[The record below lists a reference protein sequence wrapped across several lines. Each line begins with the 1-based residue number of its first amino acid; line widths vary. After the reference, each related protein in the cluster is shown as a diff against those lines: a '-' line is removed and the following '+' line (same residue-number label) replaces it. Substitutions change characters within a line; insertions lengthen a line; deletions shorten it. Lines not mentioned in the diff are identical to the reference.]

1 MKRIICLLAAIAIL
15 LCGCG
20 GELPSFVKDVDDL
33 ADFRCYLIHGG
44 DSVILQ
50 DDDAKEAYH
59 LITDALRDMEDTATA
74 PDGAQISMFFY
85 VGDSNPYTDI
95 VPLDKQYGSYSVAEN
110 GVGLYVASASA
121 SAGFNY
127 QVDPSIFTAFHEMIK

>member
-1 MKRIICLLAAIAIL
+1 MKRIICLAIVMLLL

-20 GELPSFVKDVDDL
+20 GELPFFVKDVDDL
-33 ADFRCYLIHGG
+33 TDFRCYLIHGG

-59 LITDALRDMEDTATA
+59 LITDALRDMEDTTTA